1 MDERRPA
8 GTAGVPYQ
16 RLFATEPAE
25 ANARERAR
33 GREFCSPPSA
43 GARSASR
50 AARAELRRCRL
61 LLPTAKPAANLP
73 TYDRLYTIIGRL
85 KRGLE
90 HYCLIGRGRLR
101 IPVTGAT
108 PKFSCREDM
117 RG

>member
-1 MDERRPA
+1 VRHASISR
-8 GTAGVPYQ
+8 GVV
-16 RLFATEPAE
+16 A
-25 ANARERAR
+25 
-33 GREFCSPPSA
+33 
-43 GARSASR
+43 
-50 AARAELRRCRL
+50 
-61 LLPTAKPAANLP
+61 LPTSKPAAILP